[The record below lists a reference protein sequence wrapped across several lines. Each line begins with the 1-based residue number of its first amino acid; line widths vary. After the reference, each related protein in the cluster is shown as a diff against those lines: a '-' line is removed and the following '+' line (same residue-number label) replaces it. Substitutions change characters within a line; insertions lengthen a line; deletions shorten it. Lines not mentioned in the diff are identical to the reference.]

1 MIIRDQFHPHFVS
14 LVFFVYSGSGRDTGH
29 LHFSTPHLLPGRG
42 HGTGDSQGHLHLN
55 VLNLVCAWEGPNM
68 QRLTTCWRVETGV
81 SIWVQIKHIQIVSEK
96 TGSPSLDARHVDA
109 QTIQRLL
116 APTPTWSHGGSA
128 PTVQLRLAK
137 FGLHTEE
144 RLNRYAS
151 AKDIF
156 IAAGLLSHDRVAPS
170 LYPSRRGHH
179 LA

>member
-1 MIIRDQFHPHFVS
+1 MLLWFWINMLPSYIFLKKIKSIRQVLIGFHRESYDIKFHQICWHDKKREGYIFIGCK
-14 LVFFVYSGSGRDTGH
+14 GSFITTRTAKRPP
-29 LHFSTPHLLPGRG
+29 S
-42 HGTGDSQGHLHLN
+42 
-55 VLNLVCAWEGPNM
+55 NL
-68 QRLTTCWRVETGV
+68 
-81 SIWVQIKHIQIVSEK
+81 I
-96 TGSPSLDARHVDA
+96 LDARHVDA

-151 AKDIF
+151 VKDIF